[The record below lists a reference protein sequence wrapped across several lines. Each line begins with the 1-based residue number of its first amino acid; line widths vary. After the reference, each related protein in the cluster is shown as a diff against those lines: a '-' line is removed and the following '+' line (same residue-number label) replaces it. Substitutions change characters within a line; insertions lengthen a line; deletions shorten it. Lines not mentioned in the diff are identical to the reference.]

1 MSEEW
6 ENALMYN
13 DLEAI
18 REIANKLYEENKQL
32 IKDADY
38 WIDRAYEY
46 KHKLEAIR
54 SELHFLENT
63 FSDDV
68 SIDSVISR
76 LKEVLS

>member
-6 ENALMYN
+6 EDALMYN

-32 IKDADY
+32 DKDAMY

-46 KHKLEAIR
+46 KHKLKAIR
-54 SELHFLENT
+54 MFIVECK
-63 FSDDV
+63 DV
-68 SIDSVISR
+68 PIKHAI
-76 LKEVLS
+76 LEVLGG